1 MNQIKN
7 LIIKDGT
14 IKTIDLN
21 TNEKRIWDPNHS
33 KVAAGIKKGIKD
45 FPINEN
51 SKVLYLGAAEGYTI
65 SFISDI
71 VSSGMV
77 IGADISAHSMQKLY
91 LLSLER
97 NNLIPLLCDCN
108 KPETYQEILGKDRF
122 DLIIQD
128 IAQKNQVEILIKN
141 SELFLKEKGYVI
153 LSLKLSALT
162 QKKNS
167 NIKEDQLELF
177 RKHFNLID
185 QKKLDPFEKKHM
197 LLLGQKK

>member
-1 MNQIKN
+1 MNSIKN
-7 LIIKDGT
+7 LIIKDGM
-14 IKTIDLN
+14 IFTIDLN
-21 TNEKRIWDPNHS
+21 SGEKRTWDPNHS

-71 VSSGMV
+71 ASNGIVV
-77 IGADISAHSMQKLY
+77 GADISAHSMQKLY

-97 NNLIPLLCDCN
+97 KNLIPLLGDCN
-108 KPETYQEILGKDRF
+108 KPEEYNEELKGEKF

-128 IAQKNQVEILIKN
+128 IAQKNQVEILVKN
-141 SELFLKEKGYVI
+141 SDIFLKAKGYVL

-167 NIKEDQLELF
+167 NLKEDQLELF

-197 LLLGQKK
+197 LILGQKK

>member
-7 LIIKDGT
+7 LIIKDGM
-14 IKTIDLN
+14 IGTIDLN
-21 TNEKRIWDPNHS
+21 SSEKRIWDPSHS
-33 KVAAGIKKGIKD
+33 KVAAGIKKGIKE

-71 VSSGMV
+71 ASNGIV

-97 NNLIPLLCDCN
+97 ANLIPLLGDCN
-108 KPETYQEILGKDRF
+108 KPETYVESLAGEKF

-128 IAQKNQVEILIKN
+128 IAQKNQVEILVKN
-141 SELFLKEKGYVI
+141 SDLFLKEKGYVL

-162 QKKNS
+162 QKKDS
-167 NIKEDQLELF
+167 NLREDQLELF

>member
-1 MNQIKN
+1 MNSIKN
-7 LIIKDGT
+7 LIIKDGM
-14 IKTIDLN
+14 IFTIDLN
-21 TNEKRIWDPNHS
+21 SGEKRTWDPNHS

-65 SFISDI
+65 SYISDI
-71 VSSGMV
+71 ASNGIVV
-77 IGADISAHSMQKLY
+77 GADISAHSMQKLY

-97 NNLIPLLCDCN
+97 KNLIPLLGDCN
-108 KPETYQEILGKDRF
+108 KPEEYNEELKGEKF

-128 IAQKNQVEILIKN
+128 IAQKNQVEILVKN
-141 SELFLKEKGYVI
+141 SDIFLKAKGYVL

-167 NIKEDQLELF
+167 NLKEDQLELF

-197 LLLGQKK
+197 LILGQKK

>member
-1 MNQIKN
+1 MKDIKN
-7 LIIKDGT
+7 LIIKDGM
-14 IKTIDLN
+14 ISTIDIN
-21 TNEKRIWDPNHS
+21 NGEKRIWDPNHS
-33 KVAAGIKKGIKD
+33 KVAAGIKKGLND
-45 FPINEN
+45 FPIAEN

-71 VSSGMV
+71 ASNGVV
-77 IGADISAHSMQKLY
+77 VGADISAHSMQRLY

-97 NNLIPLLCDCN
+97 KNLIPILCDCN
-108 KPETYQEILGKDRF
+108 KPETYEEVLGKDKF

-141 SELFLKEKGYVI
+141 SDLFLKEKGYVL

-162 QKKNS
+162 QKKDS
-167 NIKEDQLELF
+167 NLREDQLELF
-177 RKHFNLID
+177 RKHFILLD
-185 QKKLDPFEKKHM
+185 QKKLDPFEKKHI